1 MCNPRRVRVQA
12 TRKIAEAWR
21 AEIEQAAT
29 ARGDVSSEARLVQS
43 IGDLLPPR
51 ARQAFEQAMRVSAEW
66 VWADG
71 EYRRTVPGGYVAY
84 RPDTGELEIV
94 IELRVAIE
102 AVGTAALVASGEVSD
117 EVKATATGQWYDD
130 GWGGR
135 TKARAKEQAQAAADA
150 KADELAAKRREAL
163 KFQAEEA
170 ARHELNLRTE
180 EAAREAKLTA
190 ERQLTLQAAELR
202 PDLDQRAYQQ
212 LEAVQS
218 ETLKGIFQ
226 LVAAGYSAAL
236 QAYAAE
242 NGENLVVTEED
253 GVIEIQFEVEQ

>member
-29 ARGDVSSEARLVQS
+29 ARGDVSSKAQLVQS
-43 IGDLLPPR
+43 ISDLLPPR
-51 ARQAFEQAMRVSAEW
+51 ARLAFEQAMQVSAD
-66 VWADG
+66 WAWTDG
-71 EYRRTVPGGYVAY
+71 EYRRAVPGGYVAY

-94 IELRVAIE
+94 IELKVALE
-102 AVGTAALVASGEVSD
+102 AVGTASLVASGEVTDQVTTS
-117 EVKATATGQWYDD
+117 ATGKYYDD
-130 GWGGR
+130 GWGGN
-135 TKARAKEQAQAAADA
+135 TEARAREQAQAAADA
-150 KADELAAKRREAL
+150 KADKLAGKRRETL

-170 ARHELNLRTE
+170 ARHELNQRTD
-180 EAAREAKLTA
+180 EAAREARLTA

-212 LEAVQS
+212 LEAVQG
-218 ETLKGIFQ
+218 ETLKGVFQ

-242 NGENLVVTEED
+242 SGENLQVSEED
-253 GVIEIQFEVEQ
+253 GVIQIQFEVER